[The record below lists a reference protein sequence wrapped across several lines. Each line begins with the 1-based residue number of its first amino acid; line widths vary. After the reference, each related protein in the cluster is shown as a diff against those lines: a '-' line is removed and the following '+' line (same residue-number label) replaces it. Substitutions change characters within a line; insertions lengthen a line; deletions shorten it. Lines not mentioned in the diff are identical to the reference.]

1 MMIRAE
7 DDDCMVA
14 TRAAH
19 DYLTLGIRSVEIE
32 RDGVLALERALRG
45 ELGERFVAAI
55 ELFLAGDRR
64 VVFTGI
70 GKSGHIA
77 RKICATFSSTG
88 APAYFLHAAEA
99 NHGDLGLLSPGDMII
114 VVFSWSG
121 ETHELA
127 NILEYAVRFE
137 IPIIAVTGRADST
150 VGRVATVT
158 LELPTVEEACPNG
171 LAPTTSTTMQLV
183 LGDALATT
191 LLKARGFSATDFR
204 TFHPGG
210 KLGAKLRPVSDLMHV
225 GDEIPLV
232 TIETPVA
239 DLIIEMSSK
248 RFGAV
253 GVVDAAGKLAGIVT
267 DGDLRRTLGPDIL
280 DLPAG
285 EIMTADPHA
294 VAPTVIGA
302 EALALM
308 NRHSITVLFVTR
320 QREVQGIVHVHDL
333 LRAGIS

>member
-1 MMIRAE
+1 MTSEKGGLAL
-7 DDDCMVA
+7 A
-14 TRAAH
+14 TKPQI
-19 DYLTLGIRSVEIE
+19 DYLALGLRAVETE
-32 RDGVLALERALRG
+32 RNGVLALEEALRG
-45 ELGERFVAAI
+45 ALGNSFVAAI
-55 ELFLAGDRR
+55 ELFLERDRR
-64 VVFTGI
+64 VLFTGI

-77 RKICATFSSTG
+77 RKISATFSSTG

-127 NILEYAVRFE
+127 NILDYAVRFE

-150 VGRVATVT
+150 LGRVARVT
-158 LELPTVEEACPNG
+158 LALPDVEEACPNG

-191 LLKARGFSATDFR
+191 LLEARGFTAGDFR
-204 TFHPGG
+204 TYHPGG
-210 KLGAKLRPVSDLMHV
+210 KLGAKLRPVSELMHV

-232 TIETPVA
+232 TVSTPVA
-239 DLIIEMSSK
+239 EAILEMSSK

-253 GVVDAAGKLAGIVT
+253 GVLDNCKLAGIIT

-280 DLPAG
+280 ARPAG
-285 EIMTADPHA
+285 EIMTRNPRAI
-294 VAPTVIGA
+294 APTVIAA
-302 EALALM
+302 EALAVM
-308 NRHSITVLFVTR
+308 NRWSVTVLFVTDGV
-320 QREVQGIVHVHDL
+320 EVEGVIHIHDL
-333 LRAGIS
+333 LRAGIQ